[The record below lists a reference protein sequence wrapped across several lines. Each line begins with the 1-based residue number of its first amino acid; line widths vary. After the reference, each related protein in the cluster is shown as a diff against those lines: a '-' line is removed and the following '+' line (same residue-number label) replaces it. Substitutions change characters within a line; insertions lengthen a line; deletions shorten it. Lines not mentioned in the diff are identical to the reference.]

1 MPKTKNRVGIVSAQG
16 IFGAHARRITRLGAM
31 GVALLWLGVA
41 IAQGTDGAWRAA
53 TDKELKSLLPARA
66 VVEKEH
72 IETEMR
78 TASGI
83 TDGYGKFVAGI
94 VLITAGYSADGKYSH
109 YLMVQAPLQVGQISL
124 APGEYVFGWQRE
136 EDALHVHFYDAN
148 TGAERGSVFA
158 KRLEGNVGVESFKIW
173 TPQTRSVIQLG
184 RFGIPYQLQK

>member
-1 MPKTKNRVGIVSAQG
+1 MSQTSHRISPQQR
-16 IFGAHARRITRLGAM
+16 IFGVCAGRMSRLGSIGM
-31 GVALLWLGVA
+31 VLLWVGVA
-41 IAQGTDGAWRAA
+41 IAQSTAGTWRAA
-53 TDKELKSLLPARA
+53 NEKELKSLLPARA
-66 VVEKEH
+66 TVEKEH

-83 TDGYGKFVAGI
+83 TDARGKFIAGI

-109 YLMVQAPLQVGQISL
+109 YLIVQAPMQVGQVSL

-136 EDALHVHFYDAN
+136 GDALHVHFYDAN

-158 KRLEGNVGVESFKIW
+158 KRIEGNVGVESFKIW

-184 RFGIPYQLQK
+184 RFGIPYQLGK